1 MMIPK
6 LYHKGSTAVEFALV
20 FPVFLI
26 LVFGIIDFGRY
37 FFVQHTIQY
46 ATREGARFALVG
58 KRIGGLDRASS
69 IVQVIRDKASLAVAP
84 GELSIAIF
92 PVTGSYGDPDNW
104 QDTQDAGN
112 PGAIMRVRTKYA
124 YSFLTPIIGAFFS
137 NGNVVV
143 QAEATYKN
151 EYFDA
156 G

>member
-1 MMIPK
+1 MIPK
-6 LYHKGSTAVEFALV
+6 VHHKGTTAVEFALV
-20 FPVFLI
+20 LPVFLI
-26 LVFGIIDFGRY
+26 LILGIFDFGRY

-58 KRIGGLDRASS
+58 NRASS
-69 IVQVIRDKASLAVAP
+69 IVQVIKDKASPAVDP

-104 QDTQDAGN
+104 QDMQDAGN
-112 PGAIMRVRTKYA
+112 PGAFMRVRTKYA
-124 YSFLTPIIGAFFS
+124 YCFLTPIIGAFFS

-151 EYFDA
+151 EHFDT

>member
-6 LYHKGSTAVEFALV
+6 VHHKGTTALEFALV
-20 FPVFLI
+20 LPVFLI
-26 LVFGIIDFGRY
+26 LVLGIFDFGRY

-58 KRIGGLDRASS
+58 KSMGGLDRTSS
-69 IVQVIRDKASLAVAP
+69 IVQVIKDKASLAVDP

-104 QDTQDAGN
+104 QDMQDAGN
-112 PGAIMRVRTKYA
+112 PGAFMRVRTKYA
-124 YSFLTPIIGAFFS
+124 YCFLTPIIGAFFS

-143 QAEATYKN
+143 QADATYKN
-151 EYFDA
+151 EHFDT